1 MRTIYKLIAHNI
13 VRINKQNGNVE
24 YLHSYRSYGKDNDGV
39 LRISK
44 SKWGEVH
51 YQTTDACMSTIEDRF
66 KGIIKY
72 DTDKNYTYQ
81 IVELVTTTT
90 VNLD

>member
-1 MRTIYKLIAHNI
+1 MKTISTQITHNI
-13 VRINKQNGNVE
+13 VRINKQNGDVE
-24 YLHSYRSYGKDNDGV
+24 YLHSYCSYGRDKCGV
-39 LRISK
+39 LRICK
-44 SKWGEVH
+44 SKWGEAH
-51 YQTTDACMSTIEDRF
+51 HQSTDAYISTITDRF

-81 IVELVTTTT
+81 IVKLVTTTT

>member
-1 MRTIYKLIAHNI
+1 MKIISKQIVHNI
-13 VRINKQNGNVE
+13 VRINKQNGDVE
-24 YLHSYRSYGKDNDGV
+24 YLRSYYSYGRDNCGV

-44 SKWGEVH
+44 SKWSEVH
-51 YQTTDACMSTIEDRF
+51 HQSTDNCMSIITDRL

>member
-1 MRTIYKLIAHNI
+1 MRTISKTITHNI

-24 YLHSYRSYGKDNDGV
+24 YLHSYRSYGRDNCGV

-44 SKWGEVH
+44 SKWGEAH
-51 YQTTDACMSTIEDRF
+51 YEITDAHMSTVEDRF
-66 KGIIKY
+66 QGIIKY
-72 DTDKNYTYQ
+72 DTDTNYTYQ

>member
-1 MRTIYKLIAHNI
+1 MRTISTQIAYNI
-13 VRINKQNGNVE
+13 ARINKHNGNVE
-24 YLHSYRSYGKDNDGV
+24 YLHFYRSYGRDNCGV

-44 SKWGEVH
+44 SKWGEAH
-51 YQTTDACMSTIEDRF
+51 YEITDACMSKVEDRF

>member
-1 MRTIYKLIAHNI
+1 MKIISKQINYNI
-13 VRINKQNGNVE
+13 VRINKQNGSVE
-24 YLHSYRSYGKDNDGV
+24 YLHSYYSYGKDDCGV
-39 LRISK
+39 LRICK

-51 YQTTDACMSTIEDRF
+51 HQSTDACMSIITNRF

-72 DTDKNYTYQ
+72 DADKNYTYQ

>member
-1 MRTIYKLIAHNI
+1 MKTISTQITHNI
-13 VRINKQNGNVE
+13 VRTNKQNGDVE
-24 YLHSYRSYGKDNDGV
+24 YLHSYCSQGRDNCGV

-44 SKWGEVH
+44 SKWGEAH
-51 YQTTDACMSTIEDRF
+51 HQATDTCMSTVTDRF

>member
-1 MRTIYKLIAHNI
+1 MKTISKQITHNI

-24 YLHSYRSYGKDNDGV
+24 YLHSYCLYGRDNCGV

-44 SKWGEVH
+44 SKWGETH
-51 YQTTDACMSTIEDRF
+51 YLSTDACMSTVSDRF
-66 KGIIKY
+66 QGIIKY
-72 DTDKNYTYQ
+72 DTDSNYTYQ

>member
-1 MRTIYKLIAHNI
+1 MKTISKKITHNI

-24 YLHSYRSYGKDNDGV
+24 YLHSYNSYGKDDCGV

-44 SKWGEVH
+44 SKWGESH
-51 YQTTDACMSTIEDRF
+51 HGCTDTCMSNVVDRF

-81 IVELVTTTT
+81 IVELTTTIT

>member
-1 MRTIYKLIAHNI
+1 MKIISTQITHNI
-13 VRINKQNGNVE
+13 VRINKQNGDVE
-24 YLHSYRSYGKDNDGV
+24 YLHSYCSYGRDNCGV

-44 SKWGEVH
+44 SKWGEAH
-51 YQTTDACMSTIEDRF
+51 HQSTDACTSTITDRL

-72 DTDKNYTYQ
+72 DADKNYIYQ
-81 IVELVTTTT
+81 IVELITTTT

>member
-1 MRTIYKLIAHNI
+1 MKIISKLITHNI
-13 VRINKQNGNVE
+13 VRINKQNGDVE
-24 YLHSYRSYGKDNDGV
+24 YLHFYCSYGRDNCGI

-44 SKWGEVH
+44 SKWGEAH
-51 YQTTDACMSTIEDRF
+51 HQSTDACISTITDRF

-81 IVELVTTTT
+81 IVELVTTT

>member
-1 MRTIYKLIAHNI
+1 MKIISKLITHNI
-13 VRINKQNGNVE
+13 VRINKQNGDVE
-24 YLHSYRSYGKDNDGV
+24 YLHSYCSYGRDNCGV

-44 SKWGEVH
+44 SKWGEAH
-51 YQTTDACMSTIEDRF
+51 HQSTDACTSTITDRL

-72 DTDKNYTYQ
+72 DADKNYTYQ
-81 IVELVTTTT
+81 IVELITTTT